1 MNWVDYREKIMNP
14 ELIEAIKGAVQL
26 AYLLM
31 EMAKMDE
38 KQQKEFLSKERERFK
53 RNISEPLPDV

>member
-1 MNWVDYREKIMNP
+1 MNP